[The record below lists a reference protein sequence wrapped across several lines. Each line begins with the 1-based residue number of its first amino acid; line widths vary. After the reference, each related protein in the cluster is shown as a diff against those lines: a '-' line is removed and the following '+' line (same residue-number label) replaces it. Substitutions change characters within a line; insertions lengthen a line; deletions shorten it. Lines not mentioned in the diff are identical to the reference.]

1 MKELIKL
8 LFETLIIGA
17 SGATMKVIFAN
28 DDVPKERQAKIFV
41 GSVVLS
47 TLVGYGM
54 SYTDLPK
61 VWFIASV
68 AASALLAESII
79 KVILRKTPRILSN
92 LIDKKF
98 DTEEK
103 KGKD

>member
-1 MKELIKL
+1 MKELLKL
-8 LFETLIIGA
+8 LFETIVIGA
-17 SGATMKVIFAN
+17 SGATMKIIFAL
-28 DDVPKERQAKIFV
+28 DDVPKERQIKIFI

-79 KVILRKTPRILSN
+79 KLILKKAPLV
-92 LIDKKF
+92 LGKAIDKKF
-98 DTEEK
+98 DIENEK
-103 KGKD
+103 SDS